1 MPRTKL
7 LYILLAVLAIVY
19 CAIEAKGQ
27 GDLFIYLSASADL
40 SNHEDVFVK
49 TYVDGYHYYYSVIFA
64 ILLKP
69 FTYLPYYWVKLTW
82 LLLNCFFVFALF
94 KKLFSLQILNSLN
107 QKQRNFFYAGTILF
121 SARFIHENIH
131 SSQVTIFM
139 LFMMVVGLELIFKD
153 KWLQGAIL
161 LAFCI
166 NIKLLGIILL
176 PYLFWRGHLKALIT
190 TIGIYVLLLFIP
202 SLIVGHQYNMLLL
215 SSWLHLIN
223 PANSQH
229 VLDVDERSFHS
240 LTTLLSTLLVKD
252 VPDYYALD
260 IKRNIADVS
269 LSTLS
274 MIITIARLCF
284 VAFTLFYL
292 RTLPFKKAIISL
304 HRYFELSY
312 LFALI
317 PLIFPH
323 QQHYAFLFAAPAFAA
338 SLFVIMKENQNWSSL
353 KRNIIWVLMGIV
365 FLSASLKMLLGA
377 FNNYY
382 EHFKILT
389 WGALILLALQAFL
402 FHQQHKIPNERT
414 HL

>member
-1 MPRTKL
+1 MSRTKL
-7 LYILLAVLAIVY
+7 LYIFLAVLAIVY
-19 CAIEAKGQ
+19 CAIEAQGQ

-40 SNHEDVFVK
+40 ANHEDIFLK

-69 FTYLPYYWVKLTW
+69 LTYLPYYWVKLAW
-82 LLLNCFFVFALF
+82 LMLNCFFVFTLF
-94 KKLFSLQILNSLN
+94 KKVFSLQILNGLD
-107 QKQRNFFYAGTILF
+107 QKQRNFFNAAIILV

-131 SSQVTIFM
+131 ASQVTIFM
-139 LFMMVVGLELIFKD
+139 LYMMVVGLELIFKD

-161 LAFCI
+161 IAFCI

-176 PYLFWRGHLKALIT
+176 PYLFWRGYLKAFIT
-190 TIGIYVLLLFIP
+190 TIGVYVLLLVLP
-202 SLIVGHQYNMLLL
+202 SLIIGHQYNITLL

-240 LTTLLSTLLVKD
+240 LTTLLSTLLVKN

-274 MIITIARLCF
+274 MIITITRLCF

-292 RTLPFKKAIISL
+292 RSFPFKKATNSI
-304 HRYFELSY
+304 HTYFELSY

-323 QQHYAFLFAAPAFAA
+323 QQHYAFLFVVPAFSITLYAV
-338 SLFVIMKENQNWSSL
+338 LLDQQNWSALKRVVIWCLIGVVFLCVSL
-353 KRNIIWVLMGIV
+353 KL
-365 FLSASLKMLLGA
+365 LLGT

-389 WGALILLALQAFL
+389 WGALILVALQAYL
-402 FHQQHKIPNERT
+402 FHQYQKAKNERT
-414 HL
+414 NL

>member
-7 LYILLAVLAIVY
+7 LYILLVVLAIVY
-19 CAIEAKGQ
+19 CAIEAQGQ
-27 GDLFIYLSASADL
+27 GDLFIYLTASADL
-40 SNHEDVFVK
+40 ANHEDIFLK

-69 FTYLPYYWVKLTW
+69 FTYLPYYGMKLAW
-82 LLLNCFFVFALF
+82 LLLNCFFVYLLF
-94 KKLFSLQILNSLN
+94 KKLFALEILNSLT

-131 SSQVTIFM
+131 ASQVTIMM
-139 LFMMVVGLELIFKD
+139 LFMMVVGLQWILKD

-161 LAFCI
+161 LAFGI

-176 PYLFWRGHLKALIT
+176 PYLFWRGYLKALVVT
-190 TIGIYVLLLFIP
+190 VGIYVLLLILP
-202 SLIVGHQYNMLLL
+202 SLIIGHSYNLALL

-223 PANSQH
+223 PANAQH

-240 LTTLLSTLLVKD
+240 LTTLLSTLLVKN

-274 MIITIARLCF
+274 MIITIMRLCF

-292 RTLPFKKAIISL
+292 RTFPFKKATCTL
-304 HRYFELSY
+304 HSYFELSY

-323 QQHYAFLFAAPAFAA
+323 QQHYAFLFVAPAFAI
-338 SLFVIMKENQNWSSL
+338 SLFMILKEGHSWSAT
-353 KRNIIWVLMGIV
+353 KRNFIWGIITIV
-365 FLSASLKMLLGA
+365 FLSAALKMLLGT

-389 WGALILLALQAFL
+389 WGALILLGLQSYL
-402 FHQQHKIPNERT
+402 FHKLNKESNERT
-414 HL
+414 NI

>member
-1 MPRTKL
+1 MPRAKL
-7 LYILLAVLAIVY
+7 LYIFLAVLAIVY
-19 CAIEAKGQ
+19 CAIEAQGQ

-40 SNHEDVFVK
+40 ANHEDIFVK

-69 FTYLPYYWVKLTW
+69 LTYLPYYWVKFAW
-82 LLLNCFFVFALF
+82 LLLNCFFVFTLF
-94 KKLFSLQILNSLN
+94 KKVFSLQILNGLD

-131 SSQVTIFM
+131 ASQVTIMM
-139 LFMMVVGLELIFKD
+139 LFMMVVGLQWILKE

-176 PYLFWRGHLKALIT
+176 PYLFWRGYLKALIT
-190 TIGIYVLLLFIP
+190 TIGVYVLLLVLP
-202 SLIVGHQYNMLLL
+202 SLIIGHQYNMALLN
-215 SSWLHLIN
+215 SWLHLIN

-240 LTTLLSTLLVKD
+240 LTTLLSTLLVKN
-252 VPDYYALD
+252 VPDYYALN

-274 MIITIARLCF
+274 MIITITRLCF

-292 RTLPFKKAIISL
+292 RTFPFKKATSTL
-304 HRYFELSY
+304 HSYFELCY

-323 QQHYAFLFAAPAFAA
+323 QQHYAFLFVAPAFAI
-338 SLFVIMKENQNWSSL
+338 SLFIILKEGHSWSAT
-353 KRNIIWVLMGIV
+353 KRNFIWGIIIIV
-365 FLSASLKMLLGA
+365 FLCAALKMLLGT

-389 WGALILLALQAFL
+389 WGALILLGLQAYL
-402 FHQQHKIPNERT
+402 FHKLNKESNERT
-414 HL
+414 NL